1 MDVTYA
7 EIVAR
12 RVPLAPDEAV
22 ALVLAASRA
31 REETGHG
38 DGALPPLDGIVLN
51 GDGTVTLATTDAT
64 DGDCVGQLARLLHS
78 LLVPDTMSRR
88 PVPGP
93 LLLVLARAA
102 GEIDL
107 PRPSA
112 TEFER
117 LLSRYGVANPTLLA
131 SIHRRCVAAWTP
143 TRVEVGRSDAV
154 RATARPVSV
163 PMLDHSRAR
172 VHAAMAVAAAV
183 LMVIVAAMSL
193 YRWMEPR
200 TPIRNRTAV
209 TDDAARPR
217 PAAGD
222 GATAATSPGSRP
234 NTRADDT
241 RSSVRPPRASRR
253 PSFPASVGAAMPV
266 PLLTA
271 ASVGVDVFSPSYGD
285 DRALLFHA
293 GRVHSAL
300 MRASFDRA
308 GDPRL
313 STVVQDGAANYHPAL
328 SPDARW
334 LAYDSDRDGIRG
346 VYVAHPD
353 GTNPQRVNGAGYAAV
368 PRWSPD
374 GRKLAFIR
382 AEPRRSRV
390 WNVWVL
396 DLTSRRM
403 TRVSGHMVGQ
413 AWGASWFP
421 DGNRIA
427 YSVEDRLVIAD
438 LRSGARRVARSPM
451 RGRLVRTPAVSPDG
465 RSIVFQVYHDGVW
478 LLDVTSGAMHR
489 VLADRA
495 AEEFAW
501 TPDGTAVVYH
511 TRQHGSWSLWQLAV
525 SRAGGA

>member
-7 EIVAR
+7 DIVAR
-12 RVPLAPDEAV
+12 RVPLVPDEAV

-31 REETGHG
+31 RKHTSDG
-38 DGALPPLDGIVLN
+38 DGALPPLDRIVLN
-51 GDGTVTLATTDAT
+51 GDGTLTLAPTDAA
-64 DGDCVGQLARLLHS
+64 DGDCVGQLARLLHA
-78 LLVPDTMSRR
+78 LLVPDPSSRR

-93 LLLVLARAA
+93 LLLVVARAA

-112 TEFER
+112 AEFER
-117 LLSRYGVANPTLLA
+117 LLSRYGAADPMLLSA
-131 SIHRRCVAAWTP
+131 IHRRCVAAWSARRT
-143 TRVEVGRSDAV
+143 EVGRRDAV
-154 RATARPVSV
+154 RETARPVPV
-163 PMLDHSRAR
+163 AMLDHSRAR

-183 LMVIVAAMSL
+183 LMVIVAVLSF
-193 YRWMEPR
+193 YRWVELR
-200 TPIRNRTAV
+200 TPIRNRVTGVTHDAV
-209 TDDAARPR
+209 RPR
-217 PAAGD
+217 ATDRVGAAE
-222 GATAATSPGSRP
+222 SLGSRA
-234 NTRADDT
+234 NTEADDT
-241 RSSVRPPRASRR
+241 RSSVPPPQASRG
-253 PSFPASVGAAMPV
+253 PSLAPTVVAARPV
-266 PLLTA
+266 PVVAA
-271 ASVGVDVFSPSYGD
+271 ASVGVDVFSPSYGE

-293 GRVHSAL
+293 GRIHSAL
-300 MRASFDRA
+300 MRLSFDRA
-308 GDPRL
+308 GDPRV
-313 STVVQDGAANYHPAL
+313 STLVQDGAANFHPAL

-353 GTNPQRVNGAGYAAV
+353 GTDPQRVNGADYAAV

-403 TRVSGHMVGQ
+403 TRVSRHTVGQ

-438 LRSGARRVARSPM
+438 LRGGARRVVRSPL
-451 RGRLVRTPAVSPDG
+451 RGHLVRTPAVSPDG
-465 RSIVFQVYHDGVW
+465 RSIVFQVHHDGVW

-511 TRQHGSWSLWQLAV
+511 TRQRGSWSLWQLPV
-525 SRAGGA
+525 SRAGA